1 MVKWE
6 EIVLRGAALER
17 LAGEHWKMAVYTRP
31 FGRDLICEAAD
42 VEFAQDAQIPYH
54 TRQHGYETVLLLSG
68 CAEVTLYGKCCTLE
82 PGDLVEI
89 ESFMPCGFQFLKES
103 VVRVIAPG
111 VDMARICREGVRIHE
126 AYPAGE
132 QRAALLNELY
142 QAEGIRLLVEPV
154 AERVEKT
161 ALPEVSAKGSG
172 QEIFPLH
179 GVTCRLRVGRWQ
191 IGGKAEAWEY
201 GMDAGKTLSCPGT
214 APGPSLFMVCDGSAE
229 VETGGEKRSVKSGDL
244 LWLAPY
250 QAFSLTAG
258 DAGAALLDC
267 HCSATLLR
275 YLEEWEA
282 AQAAPESG
290 VRQADLAAQNRS
302 PLQGLE

>member
-89 ESFMPCGFQFLKES
+89 ESFMPCGFHFLKDS
-103 VVRVIAPG
+103 VVRVIAHG

-179 GVTCRLRVGRWQ
+179 GVTCRLRVGR
-191 IGGKAEAWEY
+191 
-201 GMDAGKTLSCPGT
+201 
-214 APGPSLFMVCDGSAE
+214 
-229 VETGGEKRSVKSGDL
+229 
-244 LWLAPY
+244 
-250 QAFSLTAG
+250 
-258 DAGAALLDC
+258 
-267 HCSATLLR
+267 
-275 YLEEWEA
+275 
-282 AQAAPESG
+282 
-290 VRQADLAAQNRS
+290 
-302 PLQGLE
+302 

>member
-89 ESFMPCGFQFLKES
+89 EPFMPCGFHFLKDS
-103 VVRVIAPG
+103 VVRVIAHG

-142 QAEGIRLLVEPV
+142 QAE
-154 AERVEKT
+154 
-161 ALPEVSAKGSG
+161 
-172 QEIFPLH
+172 
-179 GVTCRLRVGRWQ
+179 
-191 IGGKAEAWEY
+191 
-201 GMDAGKTLSCPGT
+201 
-214 APGPSLFMVCDGSAE
+214 
-229 VETGGEKRSVKSGDL
+229 
-244 LWLAPY
+244 
-250 QAFSLTAG
+250 
-258 DAGAALLDC
+258 
-267 HCSATLLR
+267 
-275 YLEEWEA
+275 
-282 AQAAPESG
+282 
-290 VRQADLAAQNRS
+290 
-302 PLQGLE
+302 

>member
-1 MVKWE
+1 M
-6 EIVLRGAALER
+6 
-17 LAGEHWKMAVYTRP
+17 
-31 FGRDLICEAAD
+31 
-42 VEFAQDAQIPYH
+42 
-54 TRQHGYETVLLLSG
+54 
-68 CAEVTLYGKCCTLE
+68 
-82 PGDLVEI
+82 
-89 ESFMPCGFQFLKES
+89 
-103 VVRVIAPG
+103 
-111 VDMARICREGVRIHE
+111 
-126 AYPAGE
+126 
-132 QRAALLNELY
+132 
-142 QAEGIRLLVEPV
+142 EPV